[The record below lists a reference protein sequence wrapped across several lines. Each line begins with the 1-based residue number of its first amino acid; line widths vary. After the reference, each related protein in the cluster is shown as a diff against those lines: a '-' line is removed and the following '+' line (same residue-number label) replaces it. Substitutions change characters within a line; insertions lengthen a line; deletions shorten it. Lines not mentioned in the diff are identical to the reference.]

1 MPGTHTDWNEL
12 EDFSVAANQKMGRDL
27 EFFERQKTGVRVKI
41 ELIKEQSNH
50 RIATKLPGRKADS
63 MKHNDLYLGAF
74 RPGIAIR

>member
-1 MPGTHTDWNEL
+1 MPGAHSDWDEL
-12 EDFSVAANQKMGRDL
+12 EDLSIATNQKMGRYF
-27 EFFERQKTGVRVKI
+27 ESFERKKTGVRIDI

-74 RPGIAIR
+74 RPGITIR